1 MKRYEVMYASS
12 EAGKYQVDEVVA
24 ESWTWVEPHIIF
36 WGGKGEKVAAYAGH
50 PVVSIRLLPE
60 VPA

>member
-1 MKRYEVMYASS
+1 MKRYKVTYASS
-12 EAGKYQVDEVVA
+12 EAGRYQVDEVEA
-24 ESWTWVEPHIIF
+24 ESWTWEEPHVIF
-36 WGGKGEKVAAYAGH
+36 WDGDEKVAAYAGH